1 MQGCSAQS
9 ARVAITDMVEETTSA
24 RRRTAWSFPLAAMT
38 PYSFAGAMLI
48 GASSSAVTPLYR
60 LYQQSMH
67 LTPFWITV
75 VFASYVV
82 SLLAALL
89 TVGSLSDYVGR
100 RPVIL
105 ASLLTNAAAMLIFA
119 EAGGVGQLI
128 AARMVQGL
136 SVGIGTTAFGAAIL
150 DTSRTRGPLLN
161 SVTAFLGLMVGT
173 LAAGTLVAFAP
184 EPTHLIYALLFLVTL
199 AGIVVLAFM
208 PETITGRPG
217 ALAAMRPHISVPQRA
232 RATLLKVTPVNVAGW
247 SLGGFYLSLMP
258 TLVAVATGITSPFVG
273 GAVVATLMLSATASV
288 FIFRTWAPQRVLFT
302 GTTALMVG
310 VLITLSGVHLQAV
323 GLLFLGTA
331 VAGLGFGSIFSN
343 ILKIVLPLAESHERA
358 GLFAAF
364 LVESYLAF
372 SIPAII
378 AGLAAPALGLSTAAY
393 FYGAVIIVLALI
405 SIAATRAKLV
415 ESPAV

>member
-1 MQGCSAQS
+1 MSNILPAS
-9 ARVAITDMVEETTSA
+9 SSPSA
-24 RRRTAWSFPLAAMT
+24 RRMTAYSFLGAVLISATSSAPTPLYHLYQELFHLSPAMIT
-38 PYSFAGAMLI
+38 LIFGSYSFA
-48 GASSSAVTPLYR
+48 
-60 LYQQSMH
+60 
-67 LTPFWITV
+67 
-75 VFASYVV
+75 
-82 SLLAALL
+82 LLAALL
-89 TVGSLSDYVGR
+89 TVGGLSDYLGR
-100 RPVIL
+100 RPLIL
-105 ASLLTNAAAMLIFA
+105 LALIFNAAALAIFMVAESGTMLLMGRI
-119 EAGGVGQLI
+119 
-128 AARMVQGL
+128 VQGFAT
-136 SVGIGTTAFGAAIL
+136 GIAFPTFGATIL
-150 DTSRTRGPLLN
+150 DTDKHRGSMLN

-184 EPTHLIYALLFLVTL
+184 EPTHLIYALLFLVTVT
-199 AGIVVLAFM
+199 GIIVLAFM

-232 RATLLKVTPVNVAGW
+232 RPTLLKVTPVNVAGW

>member
-1 MQGCSAQS
+1 MSNILPAS
-9 ARVAITDMVEETTSA
+9 SSPSA
-24 RRRTAWSFPLAAMT
+24 RRMTAYSFLGAVLISATSSAPTPLYHLYQELFHLSPAMIT
-38 PYSFAGAMLI
+38 LIFGSYSFA
-48 GASSSAVTPLYR
+48 
-60 LYQQSMH
+60 
-67 LTPFWITV
+67 
-75 VFASYVV
+75 
-82 SLLAALL
+82 LLAALL
-89 TVGSLSDYVGR
+89 TVGGLSDYLGR
-100 RPVIL
+100 RPLIL
-105 ASLLTNAAAMLIFA
+105 LALIFNAAALIVFMVA
-119 EAGGVGQLI
+119 ESGTTLLI
-128 AARMVQGL
+128 GRIVQGFAT
-136 SVGIGTTAFGAAIL
+136 GIAFPTFGATIL
-150 DTSRTRGPLLN
+150 DTDKRTGSILN
-161 SVTAFLGLMVGT
+161 SVTAFLGLMIGT

-273 GAVVATLMLSATASV
+273 GTVVATLMLSATASV

-302 GTTALMVG
+302 GTTALMIG
-310 VLITLSGVHLQAV
+310 VLITLSGAHLQAV

-378 AGLAAPALGLSTAAY
+378 AGLAAPAFGLSTAAY

-405 SIAATRAKLV
+405 SIAATRTNLV

>member
-1 MQGCSAQS
+1 MSNILPAS
-9 ARVAITDMVEETTSA
+9 SSPSA
-24 RRRTAWSFPLAAMT
+24 RRMTAYSFLGAVLISATSSAPTPLYHLYQELFHLSPAMIT
-38 PYSFAGAMLI
+38 LIFGSYSFA
-48 GASSSAVTPLYR
+48 
-60 LYQQSMH
+60 
-67 LTPFWITV
+67 
-75 VFASYVV
+75 
-82 SLLAALL
+82 LLAALL
-89 TVGSLSDYVGR
+89 TVGGLSDYLGR
-100 RPVIL
+100 RPLIL
-105 ASLLTNAAAMLIFA
+105 LALIFNAAALIVFMVA
-119 EAGGVGQLI
+119 ESGTTLLI
-128 AARMVQGL
+128 GRIVQGFAT
-136 SVGIGTTAFGAAIL
+136 GIAFPTFGATIL
-150 DTSRTRGPLLN
+150 DTDKRTGSILN
-161 SVTAFLGLMVGT
+161 SVTAFLGLMIGT

-208 PETITGRPG
+208 PETITGRTG

-258 TLVAVATGITSPFVG
+258 TLVAVTTGITSPFVG
-273 GAVVATLMLSATASV
+273 GTVVATLMLSATASV

-302 GTTALMVG
+302 GTTALMIG

-405 SIAATRAKLV
+405 SIAATRTNLV

>member
-1 MQGCSAQS
+1 MSNILPAS
-9 ARVAITDMVEETTSA
+9 SSPSA
-24 RRRTAWSFPLAAMT
+24 RRMTAYSFLGAVLISATSSAPTPLYHLYQELFHLSPAMIT
-38 PYSFAGAMLI
+38 LIFGSYSFA
-48 GASSSAVTPLYR
+48 
-60 LYQQSMH
+60 
-67 LTPFWITV
+67 
-75 VFASYVV
+75 
-82 SLLAALL
+82 LLAALL
-89 TVGSLSDYVGR
+89 TVGGLSDYLGR
-100 RPVIL
+100 RPLIL
-105 ASLLTNAAAMLIFA
+105 LALIFNAAALIVFMVA
-119 EAGGVGQLI
+119 ESGTTLLI
-128 AARMVQGL
+128 GRIVQGFAT
-136 SVGIGTTAFGAAIL
+136 GIAFPTFGATIL
-150 DTSRTRGPLLN
+150 DTDKRTGSILN
-161 SVTAFLGLMVGT
+161 SVTAFLGLMIGT

-208 PETITGRPG
+208 PETITGRSG
-217 ALAAMRPHISVPQRA
+217 ALVAMRPHISVPPRA
-232 RATLLKVTPVNVAGW
+232 RTTLLKVTPVNVAGW

-273 GAVVATLMLSATASV
+273 GTVVATLMLSATASV

-378 AGLAAPALGLSTAAY
+378 AGLAAPAFGLSTAAY

-405 SIAATRAKLV
+405 SIAATRTNLV

>member
-1 MQGCSAQS
+1 MSNILPAS
-9 ARVAITDMVEETTSA
+9 SSPSA
-24 RRRTAWSFPLAAMT
+24 RRMTAYSFLGAVLISATSSAPTPLYHLYQELFHLSPAMIT
-38 PYSFAGAMLI
+38 LIFGSYSFA
-48 GASSSAVTPLYR
+48 
-60 LYQQSMH
+60 
-67 LTPFWITV
+67 
-75 VFASYVV
+75 
-82 SLLAALL
+82 LLAALL
-89 TVGSLSDYVGR
+89 TVGGLSDYLGR
-100 RPVIL
+100 RPLIL
-105 ASLLTNAAAMLIFA
+105 LALIFNAAALIVFMVA
-119 EAGGVGQLI
+119 ESGTTLLI
-128 AARMVQGL
+128 GRIVQGFAT
-136 SVGIGTTAFGAAIL
+136 GIAFPTFGATIL
-150 DTSRTRGPLLN
+150 DTDKRTGSILN
-161 SVTAFLGLMVGT
+161 SVTAFLGLMIGT

-273 GAVVATLMLSATASV
+273 GTVVATLMLSATASV

-302 GTTALMVG
+302 GTTALMIG

-378 AGLAAPALGLSTAAY
+378 AGLAAPAFGLSTAAY

-405 SIAATRAKLV
+405 SIAATRTNLV

>member
-1 MQGCSAQS
+1 MSNILPAS
-9 ARVAITDMVEETTSA
+9 SSPSA
-24 RRRTAWSFPLAAMT
+24 RRMTAYSFLGAVLISATSSAPTPLYHLYQELFHLSPAMIT
-38 PYSFAGAMLI
+38 LIFGSYSFA
-48 GASSSAVTPLYR
+48 
-60 LYQQSMH
+60 
-67 LTPFWITV
+67 
-75 VFASYVV
+75 
-82 SLLAALL
+82 LLAALL
-89 TVGSLSDYVGR
+89 TVGGLSDYLGR
-100 RPVIL
+100 RPLIL
-105 ASLLTNAAAMLIFA
+105 LALIFNAAALIVFMVA
-119 EAGGVGQLI
+119 ESGTTLLI
-128 AARMVQGL
+128 GRIVQGFAT
-136 SVGIGTTAFGAAIL
+136 GIAFPTFGATIL
-150 DTSRTRGPLLN
+150 DTDKHRGSILN
-161 SVTAFLGLMVGT
+161 SVTAFLGLMIGT

-273 GAVVATLMLSATASV
+273 GTVVATLMLSATASV

-302 GTTALMVG
+302 GTTALMIG
-310 VLITLSGVHLQAV
+310 VLITLSGAHLQAV

-378 AGLAAPALGLSTAAY
+378 AGLAAPAFGLSTAAY

-405 SIAATRAKLV
+405 SIAATRTNLV

>member
-1 MQGCSAQS
+1 MSNILPAS
-9 ARVAITDMVEETTSA
+9 PSPSA
-24 RRRTAWSFPLAAMT
+24 RRMTAYSFLGAVLISATSSAPTPLYHLYQELFHLSPAMIT
-38 PYSFAGAMLI
+38 LIFGSYSFA
-48 GASSSAVTPLYR
+48 
-60 LYQQSMH
+60 
-67 LTPFWITV
+67 
-75 VFASYVV
+75 
-82 SLLAALL
+82 LLAALL
-89 TVGSLSDYVGR
+89 TVGGLSDYLGR
-100 RPVIL
+100 RPLIL
-105 ASLLTNAAAMLIFA
+105 LALIFNAAALAIFMVAESGTML
-119 EAGGVGQLI
+119 LI
-128 AARMVQGL
+128 GRIVQGFAT
-136 SVGIGTTAFGAAIL
+136 GIAFPTFGATIL
-150 DTSRTRGPLLN
+150 DTDKHRGSMLN

-302 GTTALMVG
+302 GTTALMAG

-405 SIAATRAKLV
+405 SIAATRTNLV

>member
-1 MQGCSAQS
+1 MSNILPAS
-9 ARVAITDMVEETTSA
+9 SSPSA
-24 RRRTAWSFPLAAMT
+24 RRMTAYSFLGAVLISATSSAPTPLYHLYQELFHLSPAMIT
-38 PYSFAGAMLI
+38 LIFGSYSFA
-48 GASSSAVTPLYR
+48 
-60 LYQQSMH
+60 
-67 LTPFWITV
+67 
-75 VFASYVV
+75 
-82 SLLAALL
+82 LLAALL
-89 TVGSLSDYVGR
+89 TVGGLSDYLGR
-100 RPVIL
+100 RPLIL
-105 ASLLTNAAAMLIFA
+105 LALIFNAAALIVFMVA
-119 EAGGVGQLI
+119 ESGTTLLI
-128 AARMVQGL
+128 GRIVQGFAT
-136 SVGIGTTAFGAAIL
+136 GIAFPTFGATIL
-150 DTSRTRGPLLN
+150 DTDKRTGSILN
-161 SVTAFLGLMVGT
+161 SVTAFLGLMIGT

-217 ALAAMRPHISVPQRA
+217 ALAAMRPHISVPPRA

-273 GAVVATLMLSATASV
+273 GTVVATLMLSATASV

-302 GTTALMVG
+302 GTTALMIG

-378 AGLAAPALGLSTAAY
+378 AGLAAPAFGLSTAAY

-405 SIAATRAKLV
+405 SIAATRTNLV

>member
-1 MQGCSAQS
+1 MSNILPAS
-9 ARVAITDMVEETTSA
+9 SSPSA
-24 RRRTAWSFPLAAMT
+24 RRMTAYSFLGAVLISATSSAPTPLYHLYQELFHLSPAMIT
-38 PYSFAGAMLI
+38 LIFGSYSFA
-48 GASSSAVTPLYR
+48 
-60 LYQQSMH
+60 
-67 LTPFWITV
+67 
-75 VFASYVV
+75 
-82 SLLAALL
+82 LLAALL
-89 TVGSLSDYVGR
+89 TVGGLSDYLGR
-100 RPVIL
+100 RPLIL
-105 ASLLTNAAAMLIFA
+105 LALIFNAAALIVFMVA
-119 EAGGVGQLI
+119 ESGTTLLI
-128 AARMVQGL
+128 GRIVQGFAT
-136 SVGIGTTAFGAAIL
+136 GIAFPTFGATIL
-150 DTSRTRGPLLN
+150 DTDKRTGSILN
-161 SVTAFLGLMVGT
+161 SVTAFLGLMIGT

-273 GAVVATLMLSATASV
+273 GTVVATLMLSATASV
-288 FIFRTWAPQRVLFT
+288 FIFRTWTPQRVLFT
-302 GTTALMVG
+302 GTTALMIG

-405 SIAATRAKLV
+405 SIAATRTNLV